1 MRRTSPQNDTA
12 NALGAAAIERAKTD
26 IVAQLKTCYDPE
38 IPVNIYDLGLIY
50 SVDVSAEG
58 IAAIRMT
65 LTAPNCPAAGILPA
79 EVQDKAEAVEGITRA
94 VVEIVWDPPWDPRRM
109 SDEVKLALGIL

>member
-1 MRRTSPQNDTA
+1 MSEKLSPDAIAKIQEQA
-12 NALGAAAIERAKTD
+12 VAL
-26 IVAQLKTCYDPE
+26 LKTCYDPE

-50 SVDVSAEG
+50 SVDVSEDG
-58 IAAIRMT
+58 ILAVRMT

-79 EVQDKAEAVEGITRA
+79 EVQDKMESIAGIQRA
-94 VVEIVWDPPWDPRRM
+94 ITEVVWDPPWDPRRM